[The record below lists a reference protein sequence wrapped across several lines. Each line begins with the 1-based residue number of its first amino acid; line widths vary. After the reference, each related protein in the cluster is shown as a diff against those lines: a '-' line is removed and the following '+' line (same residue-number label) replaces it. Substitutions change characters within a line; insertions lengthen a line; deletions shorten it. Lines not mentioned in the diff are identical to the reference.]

1 LARAQSRMRV
11 AAPTT
16 SSGDISMY
24 RITTALLFSLQ
35 LLAPGAALAGEPGD
49 SAQKCD
55 GSSTVQIIECLKAH
69 TAEADKRLNKVFET
83 AIKASTPQQVEK
95 LREAERL
102 WISFR
107 DADCLFFSLG
117 EGTVSGVAAA
127 QCLLNLTE
135 ARTRELEGIGHQ

>member
-1 LARAQSRMRV
+1 
-11 AAPTT
+11 
-16 SSGDISMY
+16 MY

-35 LLAPGAALAGEPGD
+35 LLAPAAALAGDRGD
-49 SAQKCD
+49 PAQKCD
-55 GSSTVQIIECLKAH
+55 GSTVQIIECLKAQ

-117 EGTVSGVAAA
+117 EGTISGVAAA

-135 ARTRELEGIGHQ
+135 ARARELEGIGHQ